1 MRSAAALRGISAAAL
16 CVAAVLAF
24 GSGGALSA
32 PITTKEGVLPPGTE
46 LNEDLLDQPT
56 ELFSSEL
63 AGGKRS
69 YLVNLGDLLFSSPSI
84 LGGLAKQAGMSCASC
99 HQQGHNNPKL
109 FIPGLSSRPGTF
121 DTSGALFN
129 PKADNGVFDPVRVP
143 SLRGAKYLAP
153 YTHDGRFPT
162 LREFIRNAVVNEF
175 AGPEPSAQIVDA
187 LEAYIKDISFL
198 PNPKLAA
205 AGRLSG
211 ENSDAAR
218 RGEALFNRPF
228 RSNASMSCTSCHQ
241 PSGAFVD
248 HALHDVGTGGL
259 FKTPTLINAN
269 FNAPYFHDGRFDSY
283 RQVVDYFDRHFDLGL
298 SQDEHADLVAY
309 LDAVGDASE
318 PLTRNAVQAELD
330 EIGQFMS
337 VLDTAI
343 PERNREVIALTTD
356 VVGNELRELGEN
368 FPGRSDTSVSGGL
381 GERLKAR
388 GAVRGLVLTL
398 RRIAMAADAGDFAEA
413 ATAYSDYRQDVVAAA
428 GDLKRAESFSLYDP
442 QVRAAHFDALR
453 QLTDLAEAALP
464 KR

>member
-1 MRSAAALRGISAAAL
+1 MRSPAALRGISAAAL
-16 CVAAVLAF
+16 CVAAVLAL
-24 GSGGALSA
+24 GGGGALSA

-69 YLVNLGDLLFSSPSI
+69 YLVNLGDLLFSSPLI
-84 LGGLAKQAGMSCASC
+84 LGGVAKQAGMSCASC

-121 DTSGALFN
+121 DPSGALFN
-129 PKADNGVFDPVRVP
+129 PKADNGVFDPVTPP

-153 YTHDGRFPT
+153 YAHDGRFPT

-175 AGPEPSAQIVDA
+175 AGSEPSAQIVDA
-187 LEAYIKDISFL
+187 LEAYVKDISFL
-198 PNPKLAA
+198 PNPKLATG
-205 AGRLSG
+205 GRLSAG
-211 ENSDAAR
+211 NSDAAR

-228 RSNASMSCTSCHQ
+228 RSNASMSCASCHQ

-248 HALHDVGTGGL
+248 HALHDVGTGGT
-259 FKTPTLINAN
+259 FKTPTLLNAN

-318 PLTRNAVQAELD
+318 PVTRNKVQAELD

-343 PERNREVIALTTD
+343 PARNREVIALTVD

-368 FPGRSDTSVSGGL
+368 FPGRGDTSVSGGL
-381 GERLKAR
+381 NERLKAR
-388 GAVRGLVLTL
+388 GTVRGLVLTL

-413 ATAYSDYRQDVVAAA
+413 GQAYADYRHDIVAAT
-428 GDLKRAESFSLYDP
+428 DNLKRAESFSLYNP

-453 QLTDLAEAALP
+453 QLTDLADAALP